1 MLLGSMLLRASWLS
15 LAAKLDAR
23 QTGSG
28 SWIGSLLAMFPT
40 LGFSLASVTFDG
52 LLAPAWLL
60 PVSFK
65 GVFVSGFAFRK
76 VMTGMFRT

>member
-23 QTGSG
+23 HTASG
-28 SWIGSLLAMFPT
+28 SWLLELLAIFPT
-40 LGFSLASVTFDG
+40 LGFSLAPSTCIE
-52 LLAPAWLL
+52 LLAPALL
-60 PVSFK
+60 SPVSPIL
-65 GVFVSGFAFRK
+65 VFVSGLAFRN